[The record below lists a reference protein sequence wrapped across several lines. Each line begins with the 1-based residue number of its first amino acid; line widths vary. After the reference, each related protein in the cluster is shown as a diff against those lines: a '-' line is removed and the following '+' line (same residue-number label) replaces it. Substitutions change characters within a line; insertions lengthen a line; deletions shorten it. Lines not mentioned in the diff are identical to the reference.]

1 MSSNTLNPRLNCLGC
16 FFCLVFL
23 CKINLTKGVQETYK
37 NLINKEKALDY
48 KTFDFIMV
56 ENRSFLYIIYLI
68 LKNIFFL

>member
-1 MSSNTLNPRLNCLGC
+1 MRSNTLNPRFLPRV
-16 FFCLVFL
+16 FFGLVFL